1 MNNLTH
7 IKDIFWYKS
16 GYGNPSMQTHCMIG
30 IYHDKKFNIK
40 LYSFYESINSLRRIY
55 TMDNLPK
62 EARNEI
68 FSINDKLLI
77 KKKRELILKQL
88 MN

>member
-16 GYGNPSMQTHCMIG
+16 GYGNNCMIG

-40 LYSFYESINSLRRIY
+40 LYSFYEGINSLRHIY
-55 TMDNLPK
+55 TMDNLTK

-77 KKKRELILKQL
+77 KKKRELIFDEFG
-88 MN
+88 MADE